1 MDKLTKQ
8 QLKGISKLLHHIH
21 DEKVT
26 QYILEVLG
34 KENWSRPVLIESCE
48 FLNEEQETLLESLG
62 GCYSDEEMDEFMDIW
77 DINDEISKKLKE
89 IGVTRY
95 LYENEEYIEEI
106 RTGTIICEG
115 INVEEIKKNLEEI
128 DAISKIQ
135 EENFFFFMHEEKE
148 TLKYVLEADKALIAR
163 GTDWLREKYGVEYLY
178 RAVRCYEIKLKED
191 AAESI
196 QTTLKE
202 CNQKLNRYEDF
213 EYSISN
219 HSAWVK
225 KEDKYGLVDN
235 YANEI
240 VPCTYDSVCL
250 SEIRDGLWVV
260 CKDGKWGCIDKEGKV
275 IVPLTY
281 SAWYEMCDKMA
292 CYEDISSSILNG
304 WTWVKKESKY
314 GFFDINGNEIV
325 PCIYDNVCFSV
336 PHENLW
342 AVCKDNKWGYI
353 NKEGEEV
360 IPFRFKQATNFNG
373 RRAEVVTFED
383 ECFNIDFAGD
393 RIEE

>member
-1 MDKLTKQ
+1 MEKLTEQ

-62 GCYSDEEMDEFMDIW
+62 GCYSDEEMDEFMNIW
-77 DINDEISKKLKE
+77 DINDEISEQLKE
-89 IGVTRY
+89 MGVTRD

-106 RTGTIICEG
+106 RKGTIICEG

-148 TLKYVLEADKALIAR
+148 ALKYVLEADKALIAR
-163 GTDWLREKYGVEYLY
+163 GTDWLREKYGAEYLY

-191 AAESI
+191 AAESV

-225 KEDKYGLVDN
+225 KEDKYGFVDN

-250 SEIRDGLWVV
+250 SEMRDGLWVV

-281 SAWYEMCDKMA
+281 SAWYGMCDKMA
-292 CYEDISSSILNG
+292 CYEDISKSILNG
-304 WTWVKKESKY
+304 WTWVKKEGKY
-314 GFFDINGNEIV
+314 GFVDINGNEIV

-383 ECFNIDFAGD
+383 ECFNIDFAGN